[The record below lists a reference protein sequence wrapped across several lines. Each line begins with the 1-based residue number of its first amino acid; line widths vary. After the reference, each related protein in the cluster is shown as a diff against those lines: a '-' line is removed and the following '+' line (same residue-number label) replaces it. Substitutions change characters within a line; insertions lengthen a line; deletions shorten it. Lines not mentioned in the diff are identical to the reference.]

1 MSAHTLD
8 ATFTALADANRR
20 GVIKLLRTRPR
31 RAGEL
36 ADKLGL
42 AAPAM
47 SKHLRV
53 LRESGLIEPSFDDSD
68 ARAKVYALRKE
79 RFSELRD
86 WLEDV
91 ERFWE
96 DQLAG
101 FKAFAEKKR

>member
-1 MSAHTLD
+1 MSQQTLD
-8 ATFTALADANRR
+8 ATFTALADAHRR

-36 ADKLGL
+36 AEKLGL
-42 AAPAM
+42 APPAM

-53 LRESGLIEPSFDDSD
+53 LRESGLIEPSFDEAD

-79 RFSELRD
+79 RFSELRE
-86 WLEDV
+86 WLEGV
-91 ERFWE
+91 ERFWD
-96 DQLAG
+96 DQLDA

>member
-8 ATFTALADANRR
+8 ATFTALADVNRR
-20 GVIKLLRTRPR
+20 GVIKLLRTKPR

-53 LRESGLIEPSFDDSD
+53 LRESGLIEPSFDESD

-96 DQLAG
+96 DQLDG
-101 FKAFAEKKR
+101 FKSFAEKKR